1 MTAATLRLPPGDARL
16 VALAAAYHLGRPGAE
31 TGAAAAGRGGPGL
44 APLLALAEEQA
55 GRAEAAIE
63 VTPWQLSRLGAALH
77 GTANELK
84 QHGLG
89 GGRSAAPGFDAA
101 LARLFPGLADEDG
114 GALDLASRAVL
125 LRRRLD
131 AAVREADARLA
142 AERRDAE
149 GAQAAPRPDS
159 GSGGRP
165 RWRFWRR

>member
-1 MTAATLRLPPGDARL
+1 MTAATLRLQPGDARL

-31 TGAAAAGRGGPGL
+31 TAGRSGPGL
-44 APLLALAEEQA
+44 APLLAIAEGQA
-55 GRAEAAIE
+55 GRGEAAIE

-114 GALDLASRAVL
+114 GV
-125 LRRRLD
+125 
-131 AAVREADARLA
+131 LA
-142 AERRDAE
+142 A
-149 GAQAAPRPDS
+149 
-159 GSGGRP
+159 
-165 RWRFWRR
+165 